1 MDMLFFNY
9 EEYKIIIYVISG
21 LIFLLYLFLYQ
32 RKAAWLRSFGQ
43 KSFINRFSKIPKIYR
58 NILKGVSISAA
69 CCGLGLVVLQPKWQ
83 TIHDHY
89 EKEGLEI
96 VFVLDVSISMLAED
110 VKPNRLQR
118 AKTEIANLVHG
129 LEEDRVGL
137 VVFAARAFSL
147 LPYPTNDYDRVF
159 LRILNMI
166 NENYV
171 RFVPYGTNIGNAF
184 ILAMNTFSKDN
195 TKKVIILLTDGE
207 EQIITRSQVAEAVKL
222 LLERRDITIYVV
234 GIGDP
239 KKASPIP
246 RRDKEGNVT
255 GYEVTE
261 DGETIYTKPNPTFLR
276 EITEMVGG
284 TYQHD
289 AAGDELKHIFE
300 QVIEKHKN
308 IIGVKKK
315 TIIRDVSQYFLGG
328 ALALLALY
336 FIL

>member
-1 MDMLFFNY
+1 MLFFNY
-9 EEYKIIIYVISG
+9 EEYKIIVYVLSG
-21 LIFLLYLFLYQ
+21 LIFLLYLFLYR
-32 RKAAWLRSFGQ
+32 RKNTWLKAFGQ
-43 KSFINRFSKIPKIYR
+43 RALINRYSKIPNIYR
-58 NILKGVSISAA
+58 NLLKGLSISAA
-69 CCGLGLVVLQPKWQ
+69 FCAMSLVILQPKWQ
-83 TIHDHY
+83 TTQDYH

-118 AKTEIANLVHG
+118 AKMEISNLVRE
-129 LEEDRVGL
+129 LEGDRVGL

-147 LPYPTNDYDRVF
+147 LPYPTNDYEKVF

-184 ILAMNTFSKDN
+184 ILAMDSFSKEN
-195 TKKVIILLTDGE
+195 AKKIMIFLTDGE
-207 EQIITRSQVAEAVKL
+207 EQIITRSQIAEAVKL
-222 LLERRDITIYVV
+222 LLEKKDIAIYVV
-234 GIGDP
+234 GIGDS

-246 RRDKEGNVT
+246 KRDKEGNVT
-255 GYEVTE
+255 GYEATE
-261 DGETIYTKPNPTFLR
+261 EGETIYTKPNPKFLA
-276 EITEMVGG
+276 EIAEIVGG

-289 AAGDELKHIFE
+289 ATGDELKHIFK
-300 QVIEKHKN
+300 QVIEQNKN

-315 TIIRDVSQYFLGG
+315 NIIKDISHYFLGG

>member
-1 MDMLFFNY
+1 MLFFNY
-9 EEYKIIIYVISG
+9 EEHKILVYALAG
-21 LIFLLYLFLYQ
+21 LIFILYVFLYR
-32 RKAAWLRSFGQ
+32 RKSAWLKAFGQ
-43 KSFINRFSKIPKIYR
+43 RSLINRFSKIPRIHR
-58 NILKGVSISAA
+58 NLLKGACMSAA
-69 CCGLGLVVLQPKWQ
+69 CCILGMVVLQPKWQ
-83 TIHDHY
+83 TTQDHY

-118 AKTEIANLVHG
+118 AKMEISHLVQG
-129 LEEDRVGL
+129 LEGDRVGL

-147 LPYPTNDYDRVF
+147 LPYPTNDYERVF

-184 ILAMNTFSKDN
+184 ILAMNTFGKEN
-195 TKKVIILLTDGE
+195 TKKVMILLTDGE

-222 LLERRDITIYVV
+222 LLERKDIAIYVV
-234 GIGDP
+234 GIGDL

-246 RRDKEGNVT
+246 KRDKEGNVT
-255 GYEVTE
+255 GYEITE
-261 DGETIYTKPNPTFLR
+261 EGETIYTNPNPIFLR
-276 EITEMVGG
+276 EIAEMVGG

-289 AAGDELKHIFE
+289 ATGNELKHIFA

-308 IIGVKKK
+308 IIGIKKK
-315 TIIRDVSQYFLGG
+315 NIIKDVSQYFLGG

>member
-1 MDMLFFNY
+1 MLFFNY
-9 EEYKIIIYVISG
+9 EEYKIIVFILSG
-21 LIFLLYLFLYQ
+21 IIFTLYLLLYK
-32 RKAAWLRSFGQ
+32 RKSAWLKAFGQ
-43 KSFINRFSKIPKIYR
+43 KVLINRFSKIPKTYR
-58 NILKGVSISAA
+58 NILKGTSISAA
-69 CCGLGLVVLQPKWQ
+69 CCAIGLVVLQPKWQ
-83 TIHDHY
+83 TTIDHH

-118 AKTEIANLVHG
+118 AKIEISNLIRG
-129 LEEDRVGL
+129 LEGDRVGL

-147 LPYPTNDYDRVF
+147 LPYPTNDYEKVF

-166 NENYV
+166 NEHYV

-184 ILAMNTFSKDN
+184 ILAMNTFSKE
-195 TKKVIILLTDGE
+195 TSKKVMILLTDGE
-207 EQIITRSQVAEAVKL
+207 EQVITRSQVAEAVKL
-222 LLERRDITIYVV
+222 LLERKDIAIYVV

-246 RRDKEGNVT
+246 KRDKEGNVT
-255 GYEVTE
+255 GYEATE

-276 EITEMVGG
+276 EITEMAGG

-289 AAGDELKHIFE
+289 ATGDELKHIFG
-300 QVIEKHKN
+300 QVIEKHKS
-308 IIGVKKK
+308 IVGIKKK
-315 TIIRDVSQYFLGG
+315 NIIRDVSQYFLGG

>member
-1 MDMLFFNY
+1 MLFFNY
-9 EEYKIIIYVISG
+9 EEYKILVYILSG
-21 LIFLLYLFLYQ
+21 LIFLLYLFLYR
-32 RKAAWLRSFGQ
+32 RKHAWLKAFGQ
-43 KSFINRFSKIPKIYR
+43 RALIDRFSKIPNIYR
-58 NILKGVSISAA
+58 NLLKGLSISAA
-69 CCGLGLVVLQPKWQ
+69 FCAMSLAILQPKWQ
-83 TIHDHY
+83 TTQDYY

-118 AKTEIANLVHG
+118 AKMEISNLVRE
-129 LEEDRVGL
+129 LEDDRVGL

-147 LPYPTNDYDRVF
+147 LPYPTSDYEKVF
-159 LRILNMI
+159 LRVLNMI

-184 ILAMNTFSKDN
+184 ILAMNSFSKEN
-195 TKKVIILLTDGE
+195 AKKVMIFLTDGE

-222 LLERRDITIYVV
+222 LLEKKDIAIYVV
-234 GIGDP
+234 GIGDS

-246 RRDKEGNVT
+246 KRDKEGNVI
-255 GYEVTE
+255 GYEATE
-261 DGETIYTKPNPTFLR
+261 EGETIYTKPNPKFLG
-276 EITEMVGG
+276 EIAEIVGG

-289 AAGDELKHIFE
+289 ATGDELKHIFT
-300 QVIEKHKN
+300 QVIEQNKN
-308 IIGVKKK
+308 IIGIKKK
-315 TIIRDVSQYFLGG
+315 NIIRDVSQYFLGG

>member
-1 MDMLFFNY
+1 MLFFNY
-9 EEYKIIIYVISG
+9 EEYKIIVYVLSG
-21 LIFLLYLFLYQ
+21 LIFLLYLFLYR
-32 RKAAWLRSFGQ
+32 RKNTWLKAFGQ
-43 KSFINRFSKIPKIYR
+43 RALVNRYSKIPNIYR
-58 NILKGVSISAA
+58 NLLKGLSISAA
-69 CCGLGLVVLQPKWQ
+69 FCAMSLVILQPKWQ
-83 TIHDHY
+83 TTQDYH

-118 AKTEIANLVHG
+118 AKMEISNLVRE
-129 LEEDRVGL
+129 LEGDRVGL

-147 LPYPTNDYDRVF
+147 LPYPTNDYEKVF

-184 ILAMNTFSKDN
+184 ILAMDSFSKEN
-195 TKKVIILLTDGE
+195 AKKIMIFLTDGE
-207 EQIITRSQVAEAVKL
+207 EQIITRSQIAEAVKL
-222 LLERRDITIYVV
+222 LLEKKDIAIYVV
-234 GIGDP
+234 GIGDS

-246 RRDKEGNVT
+246 KRDKEGNVT
-255 GYEVTE
+255 GYEATE
-261 DGETIYTKPNPTFLR
+261 EGETIYTKPNPKFLA
-276 EITEMVGG
+276 EIAEIVGG

-289 AAGDELKHIFE
+289 ATGDELKHIFK
-300 QVIEKHKN
+300 QVIEQNKN

-315 TIIRDVSQYFLGG
+315 NIIKDISHYFLGG

>member
-1 MDMLFFNY
+1 
-9 EEYKIIIYVISG
+9 
-21 LIFLLYLFLYQ
+21 
-32 RKAAWLRSFGQ
+32 
-43 KSFINRFSKIPKIYR
+43 
-58 NILKGVSISAA
+58 
-69 CCGLGLVVLQPKWQ
+69 
-83 TIHDHY
+83 
-89 EKEGLEI
+89 
-96 VFVLDVSISMLAED
+96 MLAED

-118 AKTEIANLVHG
+118 AKMEIANLVHG

-195 TKKVIILLTDGE
+195 AKKVMILLTDGE

-222 LLERRDITIYVV
+222 LLERRDIAIYVA
-234 GIGDP
+234 GIGDT
-239 KKASPIP
+239 KEASPIP

-255 GYEVTE
+255 GYETTE
-261 DGETIYTKPNPTFLR
+261 DGETIYTKPNPAFLR

-289 AAGDELKHIFE
+289 ATGDELKRIFG

-308 IIGVKKK
+308 IIGIKKK

-328 ALALLALY
+328 VLGLLALY

>member
-1 MDMLFFNY
+1 M
-9 EEYKIIIYVISG
+9 
-21 LIFLLYLFLYQ
+21 
-32 RKAAWLRSFGQ
+32 
-43 KSFINRFSKIPKIYR
+43 
-58 NILKGVSISAA
+58 SAA
-69 CCGLGLVVLQPKWQ
+69 CCALGLVILQPKWQ
-83 TIHDHY
+83 TTKEQY

-110 VKPNRLQR
+110 VSPNRLQR
-118 AKTEIANLVHG
+118 AKMEISHLVRR
-129 LEEDRVGL
+129 LEGDRVGL
-137 VVFAARAFSL
+137 IVFAARAFSL
-147 LPYPTNDYDRVF
+147 LPYPTNDYERVF

-184 ILAMNTFSKDN
+184 ILAMNSFSTEN
-195 TKKVIILLTDGE
+195 AKKVIILLTDGE

-222 LLERRDITIYVV
+222 LLEKREIAIYVV

-239 KKASPIP
+239 QKASPIP
-246 RRDKEGNVT
+246 KRDPEGNVT

-261 DGETIYTKPNPTFLR
+261 VGETIYTKPNPAFLR

-284 TYQHD
+284 DYRHD
-289 AAGDELKHIFE
+289 ATGNELRHIFE
-300 QVIEKHKN
+300 QVLEKNKN
-308 IIGVKKK
+308 IVGIKKK
-315 TIIRDVSQYFLGG
+315 TLIKDVYQYFLGG

>member
-1 MDMLFFNY
+1 M
-9 EEYKIIIYVISG
+9 
-21 LIFLLYLFLYQ
+21 
-32 RKAAWLRSFGQ
+32 
-43 KSFINRFSKIPKIYR
+43 
-58 NILKGVSISAA
+58 SAA
-69 CCGLGLVVLQPKWQ
+69 CCALGLVVLQPKWQ
-83 TIHDHY
+83 TTKEQY

-110 VKPNRLQR
+110 VSPNRLQR
-118 AKTEIANLVHG
+118 AKMEISHLVRR
-129 LEEDRVGL
+129 LEGDRVGL
-137 VVFAARAFSL
+137 IVFAARAFSL
-147 LPYPTNDYDRVF
+147 LPYPTNDYERVF

-184 ILAMNTFSKDN
+184 ILAMNSFSTEN
-195 TKKVIILLTDGE
+195 AKKVIILLTDGE

-222 LLERRDITIYVV
+222 LLEKREIAIYVV

-239 KKASPIP
+239 QKASPIP
-246 RRDKEGNVT
+246 KRDPEGNVT

-261 DGETIYTKPNPTFLR
+261 VGETIYTKPNPAFLR

-284 TYQHD
+284 DYRHD
-289 AAGDELKHIFE
+289 ATGNELRHIFE
-300 QVIEKHKN
+300 QVLEKNKN
-308 IIGVKKK
+308 IVGIKKK
-315 TIIRDVSQYFLGG
+315 TLIKDVYQYFLGG

>member
-1 MDMLFFNY
+1 MLFFNY
-9 EEYKIIIYVISG
+9 EEYKILVYTLSG
-21 LIFLLYLFLYQ
+21 LIFLLYLFLYR
-32 RKAAWLRSFGQ
+32 RKHAWLKAFGQ
-43 KSFINRFSKIPKIYR
+43 RALIDRFSKIPNIYR
-58 NILKGVSISAA
+58 NLLKGLSISAA
-69 CCGLGLVVLQPKWQ
+69 FCAMSLAILQPKWQ
-83 TIHDHY
+83 TTQDYY

-118 AKTEIANLVHG
+118 AKMEISNLVRE
-129 LEEDRVGL
+129 LEDDRVGL

-147 LPYPTNDYDRVF
+147 LPYPTNDYEKVF

-184 ILAMNTFSKDN
+184 ILAMNSFSKEN
-195 TKKVIILLTDGE
+195 AKKIMIFLTDGE
-207 EQIITRSQVAEAVKL
+207 EQIITRSQIAEAVKL
-222 LLERRDITIYVV
+222 LLEKKDIAIYVV
-234 GIGDP
+234 GIGDS

-246 RRDKEGNVT
+246 KRDKEGNVI
-255 GYEVTE
+255 GYEATE
-261 DGETIYTKPNPTFLR
+261 EGETIYTKPNPKFLG
-276 EITEMVGG
+276 EIAEIVGG

-289 AAGDELKHIFE
+289 ATGDELKHIFT
-300 QVIEKHKN
+300 QVIEQNKN
-308 IIGVKKK
+308 IIGIKKK
-315 TIIRDVSQYFLGG
+315 NIIRDVSQYFLGG

>member
-1 MDMLFFNY
+1 MLFFNY
-9 EEYKIIIYVISG
+9 EEYKIIVFILSG
-21 LIFLLYLFLYQ
+21 IIFTLYLLLYK
-32 RKAAWLRSFGQ
+32 RKSAWLKAFGQ
-43 KSFINRFSKIPKIYR
+43 KALINRFSKIPKTYR
-58 NILKGVSISAA
+58 NLLKGASISAA
-69 CCGLGLVVLQPKWQ
+69 CCMLGLVVLQPKWQ
-83 TIHDHY
+83 TTQDHY

-96 VFVLDVSISMLAED
+96 VFILDVSISMLAED

-118 AKTEIANLVHG
+118 AKIEISNLVRE
-129 LEEDRVGL
+129 LEGDRVGL

-147 LPYPTNDYDRVF
+147 LPYPTTDYERIF

-184 ILAMNTFSKDN
+184 ILAMNSFSKDN
-195 TKKVIILLTDGE
+195 AKKVMILLTDGE
-207 EQIITRSQVAEAVKL
+207 EQIITRSQAAEAVKL
-222 LLERRDITIYVV
+222 LLEKKDISIYVV
-234 GIGDP
+234 GIGDT

-246 RRDKEGNVT
+246 KRDKEGHVT

-261 DGETIYTKPNPTFLR
+261 EGETIYTKPNPVFLK

-289 AAGDELKHIFE
+289 TTGDELKHIFA
-300 QVIEKHKN
+300 QVIEKHKG
-308 IIGVKKK
+308 IVGIKKK
-315 TIIRDVSQYFLGG
+315 TIIKGVSQYFLGG

>member
-1 MDMLFFNY
+1 MLFFNY
-9 EEYKIIIYVISG
+9 EEYKIIVYVLSG
-21 LIFLLYLFLYQ
+21 LIFLLYLFLYR
-32 RKAAWLRSFGQ
+32 RKNTWLKAFGQ
-43 KSFINRFSKIPKIYR
+43 RALINRYSKIPNIYR
-58 NILKGVSISAA
+58 NLLKGLSISAA
-69 CCGLGLVVLQPKWQ
+69 FCAMSLVILQPKWQ
-83 TIHDHY
+83 TTQDYH

-118 AKTEIANLVHG
+118 AKMEISNLVRE
-129 LEEDRVGL
+129 LEGDRVGL

-147 LPYPTNDYDRVF
+147 LPYPTNDYEKVF

-184 ILAMNTFSKDN
+184 ILAMDSFSKEN
-195 TKKVIILLTDGE
+195 AKKIMIFLTDGE
-207 EQIITRSQVAEAVKL
+207 EQIITRSQIAEAVKL
-222 LLERRDITIYVV
+222 LLEKKDIAIYVV
-234 GIGDP
+234 GIGDS

-246 RRDKEGNVT
+246 KRDKEGNVT
-255 GYEVTE
+255 GYEATE
-261 DGETIYTKPNPTFLR
+261 EGETIYTKPNPKFLA
-276 EITEMVGG
+276 EIAEIVGG

-289 AAGDELKHIFE
+289 ATGDELKHIFK
-300 QVIEKHKN
+300 QVIEQNKN

-315 TIIRDVSQYFLGG
+315 NIIKDISHYFLDG

>member
-1 MDMLFFNY
+1 MLFFNY
-9 EEYKIIIYVISG
+9 EEYKIVVYAVSG
-21 LIFLLYLFLYQ
+21 LIFLLYLFLYW
-32 RKAAWLRSFGQ
+32 RKAVWLKTFGQ
-43 KSFINRFSKIPKIYR
+43 KSFVNRFSKIPKIYR
-58 NILKGVSISAA
+58 NILKGMSISAA
-69 CCGLGLVVLQPKWQ
+69 CCVLSLVVLQPKWQ
-83 TIHDHY
+83 TTRDQY

-110 VKPNRLQR
+110 VKPNRLLR
-118 AKTEIANLVHG
+118 AKMEIANLVHG

-159 LRILNMI
+159 LRILNMV

-184 ILAMNTFSKDN
+184 ILAMNSFSKDKA
-195 TKKVIILLTDGE
+195 KKVMILLTDGE

-222 LLERRDITIYVV
+222 LLERRDIAIYVV
-234 GIGDP
+234 GIGNTR
-239 KKASPIP
+239 KASPIP
-246 RRDKEGNVT
+246 RRDKDGNIA

-261 DGETIYTKPNPTFLR
+261 DGETIYTKPNPAFLR
-276 EITEMVGG
+276 EIADVVGG

-289 AAGDELKHIFE
+289 ATGDELKHIFA

-308 IIGVKKK
+308 IIGVEKK

-328 ALALLALY
+328 ALALLASY

>member
-1 MDMLFFNY
+1 MLFFNY
-9 EEYKIIIYVISG
+9 EEYKIIVYAVSG
-21 LIFLLYLFLYQ
+21 IIFLLYLFLYK
-32 RKAAWLRSFGQ
+32 RKAAWLNAFGQ
-43 KSFINRFSKIPKIYR
+43 RHFINRFSKIPKVYR
-58 NILKGVSISAA
+58 NVLKGMSMSAA
-69 CCGLGLVVLQPKWQ
+69 CGLLGLVLLQPKWQ
-83 TIHDHY
+83 TTHDHY

-118 AKTEIANLVHG
+118 AKIEIANLVHN
-129 LEEDRVGL
+129 LEGDRVGL

-159 LRILNMI
+159 LRILNMV

-184 ILAMNTFSKDN
+184 ILAMNTFSTDKS
-195 TKKVIILLTDGE
+195 KKVMILLTDGE

-222 LLERRDITIYVV
+222 LLERRDIAIYVV

-239 KKASPIP
+239 KNAAQIP
-246 RRDKEGNVT
+246 KRDTEGNIT

-261 DGETIYTKPNPTFLR
+261 DGEIIHTKPNPVLLR
-276 EITEMVGG
+276 EITGLVSG

-289 AAGDELKHIFE
+289 ATGEELKRIFE
-300 QVIEKHKN
+300 QVVAEQKN
-308 IIGVKKK
+308 IVGVKKQ
-315 TIIRDVSQYFLGG
+315 TIIRDISQYFLGG
-328 ALALLALY
+328 VLGLLALY

>member
-1 MDMLFFNY
+1 MLFFNY
-9 EEYKIIIYVISG
+9 EEYKIIVFILSG
-21 LIFLLYLFLYQ
+21 IIFTLYLLLYK
-32 RKAAWLRSFGQ
+32 RKTAWLKAFGQ
-43 KSFINRFSKIPKIYR
+43 KALINRFSKIPKTYR
-58 NILKGVSISAA
+58 NILKGTSISAA
-69 CCGLGLVVLQPKWQ
+69 CCAIGLVVLQPKWQ
-83 TIHDHY
+83 TTIDHH

-118 AKTEIANLVHG
+118 AKIEISNLIRG
-129 LEEDRVGL
+129 LEGDRVGL

-147 LPYPTNDYDRVF
+147 LPYPTNDYEKVF

-166 NENYV
+166 NEHYV

-184 ILAMNTFSKDN
+184 ILAMNTFSKE
-195 TKKVIILLTDGE
+195 TSKKVMILLTDGE
-207 EQIITRSQVAEAVKL
+207 EQVITRSQVAEAVKL
-222 LLERRDITIYVV
+222 LLERKDIAIYVV

-246 RRDKEGNVT
+246 KRDTEGNVT
-255 GYEVTE
+255 SYEATE
-261 DGETIYTKPNPTFLR
+261 DGETIYTKPNPAFLR
-276 EITEMVGG
+276 EMTEMVGG

-289 AAGDELKHIFE
+289 ATGDELKHIFG
-300 QVIEKHKN
+300 QVIEKHKS
-308 IIGVKKK
+308 IVGIKKK
-315 TIIRDVSQYFLGG
+315 TIIKDVSQYFLGG

>member
-1 MDMLFFNY
+1 
-9 EEYKIIIYVISG
+9 
-21 LIFLLYLFLYQ
+21 
-32 RKAAWLRSFGQ
+32 
-43 KSFINRFSKIPKIYR
+43 
-58 NILKGVSISAA
+58 
-69 CCGLGLVVLQPKWQ
+69 LGLVVLQPKWQ
-83 TIHDHY
+83 TTHDHY

-118 AKTEIANLVHG
+118 AKMEIANLVHG

-195 TKKVIILLTDGE
+195 AKKVMILLTDGE

-222 LLERRDITIYVV
+222 LLERRDIAIYVV
-234 GIGDP
+234 GIGDS

-246 RRDKEGNVT
+246 KRDKDGNVT
-255 GYEVTE
+255 GYEITE

-289 AAGDELKHIFE
+289 ATGDELKHIFE

-328 ALALLALY
+328 ALGLFALY

>member
-1 MDMLFFNY
+1 MLFFNY
-9 EEYKIIIYVISG
+9 EEYKIIVYTLSG
-21 LIFLLYLFLYQ
+21 IIFVLYLFLYK
-32 RKAAWLRSFGQ
+32 RKASWLKAFGQ
-43 KSFINRFSKIPKIYR
+43 KSLINKFSRIPKVYR
-58 NILKGVSISAA
+58 NILKGTSISAA
-69 CCGLGLVVLQPKWQ
+69 CCALGLVILQPKWQ
-83 TIHDHY
+83 TTIDHH

-118 AKTEIANLVHG
+118 AKIEISKLVRS
-129 LEEDRVGL
+129 LEDDRVGL

-147 LPYPTNDYDRVF
+147 LPYPTNDYERVF

-184 ILAMNTFSKDN
+184 ILAMNTFSKEN
-195 TKKVIILLTDGE
+195 SKKVMILLTDGE
-207 EQIITRSQVAEAVKL
+207 EQLITRSQVAEAVKL
-222 LLERRDITIYVV
+222 LIERKDIAIYVV

-246 RRDKEGNVT
+246 KRDKEGNVT
-255 GYEVTE
+255 GYETTE
-261 DGETIYTKPNPTFLR
+261 DGETIYTKPNPEFLK
-276 EITEMVGG
+276 EMTEMVGG

-289 AAGDELKHIFE
+289 ATGDELKHIFE
-300 QVIEKHKN
+300 QVIEKHKSIVGIKKKN
-308 IIGVKKK
+308 IIK
-315 TIIRDVSQYFLGG
+315 DVSQYFLGG
-328 ALALLALY
+328 ALGLLALY

>member
-1 MDMLFFNY
+1 MLFFNY
-9 EEYKIIIYVISG
+9 EEYKIIVFILSG
-21 LIFLLYLFLYQ
+21 IIFTLYLLLYK
-32 RKAAWLRSFGQ
+32 RKSAWLKAFGQ
-43 KSFINRFSKIPKIYR
+43 KALINRFSKIPKTYR
-58 NILKGVSISAA
+58 NILKGTSISAA
-69 CCGLGLVVLQPKWQ
+69 CCAIGLVVLQPKWQ
-83 TIHDHY
+83 TTIDHH

-118 AKTEIANLVHG
+118 AKIEISNLIRG
-129 LEEDRVGL
+129 LEGDRVGL

-147 LPYPTNDYDRVF
+147 LPYPTNDYEKVF

-166 NENYV
+166 NEHYV

-184 ILAMNTFSKDN
+184 ILAMNTFSKE
-195 TKKVIILLTDGE
+195 TSKKVMILLTDGE
-207 EQIITRSQVAEAVKL
+207 EQVITRSQVAEAVKL
-222 LLERRDITIYVV
+222 LLERKDIAIYVV

-246 RRDKEGNVT
+246 KRDTEGNVT
-255 GYEVTE
+255 SYEATE
-261 DGETIYTKPNPTFLR
+261 DGETIYTKPNPAFLR
-276 EITEMVGG
+276 EMTEMVGG

-289 AAGDELKHIFE
+289 ATGDELKHIFG
-300 QVIEKHKN
+300 QVIEKHKS
-308 IIGVKKK
+308 IVGIKKK
-315 TIIRDVSQYFLGG
+315 NIIRDVSQYFLGG

>member
-1 MDMLFFNY
+1 MLFFNY
-9 EEYKIIIYVISG
+9 ETYRIVVYALAG
-21 LIFLLYLFLYQ
+21 LIFLLYLFLCW
-32 RKAAWLRSFGQ
+32 RKSVWLRAFGQ
-43 KSFINRFSKIPKIYR
+43 RSLISRFSKIPSIYR
-58 NILKGVSISAA
+58 NLFRSACMSAA
-69 CCGLGLVVLQPKWQ
+69 CCALGLVILQPKWQ
-83 TIHDHY
+83 TTKEQY

-110 VKPNRLQR
+110 VSPNRLQR
-118 AKTEIANLVHG
+118 AKMEISHLVRR
-129 LEEDRVGL
+129 LEGDRVGL
-137 VVFAARAFSL
+137 IVFAARAFSL
-147 LPYPTNDYDRVF
+147 LPYPTNDYERVF

-184 ILAMNTFSKDN
+184 ILAMNSFSTEN
-195 TKKVIILLTDGE
+195 AKKVIILLTDGE

-222 LLERRDITIYVV
+222 LLEKREIAIYVV

-239 KKASPIP
+239 QKASPIP
-246 RRDKEGNVT
+246 KRDPEGNVT

-261 DGETIYTKPNPTFLR
+261 AGETIYTKPNPAFLR

-284 TYQHD
+284 DYRHD
-289 AAGDELKHIFE
+289 ATGNELRHIFE
-300 QVIEKHKN
+300 QVLEKNKN
-308 IIGVKKK
+308 IVGIKKK
-315 TIIRDVSQYFLGG
+315 TLIKDVYQYFLGG

>member
-1 MDMLFFNY
+1 M
-9 EEYKIIIYVISG
+9 
-21 LIFLLYLFLYQ
+21 
-32 RKAAWLRSFGQ
+32 
-43 KSFINRFSKIPKIYR
+43 
-58 NILKGVSISAA
+58 SAA
-69 CCGLGLVVLQPKWQ
+69 CCALGLVVLQPKWQ
-83 TIHDHY
+83 TSRDHY

-118 AKTEIANLVHG
+118 AKMEISHLVHR
-129 LEEDRVGL
+129 LEGDRVGL

-147 LPYPTNDYDRVF
+147 LPYPTNDYERVF
-159 LRILNMI
+159 LRVLNMI

-184 ILAMNTFSKDN
+184 ILAMNSFGTEN
-195 TKKVIILLTDGE
+195 TKKVMILLTDGE

-222 LLERRDITIYVV
+222 LLERRDIAIYVV

-239 KKASPIP
+239 KDASPIP
-246 RRDKEGNVT
+246 KRDREGNIS
-255 GYEVTE
+255 GYEITE
-261 DGETIYTKPNPTFLR
+261 EGETVYTKPNPAFLS
-276 EITEMVGG
+276 EIAEVVGG

-289 AAGDELKHIFE
+289 ATGNELRHIFE
-300 QVIEKHKN
+300 QVLEKHKN
-308 IIGVKKK
+308 IVGIKKK
-315 TIIRDVSQYFLGG
+315 TIIKDVYQYFVGS

>member
-1 MDMLFFNY
+1 MLFFTY
-9 EEYKIIIYVISG
+9 EDYGVIVYAISG
-21 LIFLLYLFLYQ
+21 LIFILYVFLYQ
-32 RKAAWLRSFGQ
+32 RKLAWLRAFGQ
-43 KSFINRFSKIPKIYR
+43 RSLINRFSKIPKIYR
-58 NILKGVSISAA
+58 NLLKGTCMSAA
-69 CCGLGLVVLQPKWQ
+69 FCTLGMVVLQPKWQ
-83 TIHDHY
+83 TTQDHY

-118 AKTEIANLVHG
+118 AKIEISRLVQE

-147 LPYPTNDYDRVF
+147 LPYPTNDYERVF

-184 ILAMNTFSKDN
+184 ILAMNTFSKEN
-195 TKKVIILLTDGE
+195 TKKIMILLTDGE

-222 LLERRDITIYVV
+222 LLERKDIAIYVV

-246 RRDKEGNVT
+246 KRDKEGNVT
-255 GYEVTE
+255 GYEITE
-261 DGETIYTKPNPTFLR
+261 DGETIYTKPNPAFLR

-289 AAGDELKHIFE
+289 ATGDELKHIFE
-300 QVIEKHKN
+300 QVVEKHKN
-308 IIGVKKK
+308 IVGVKKK
-315 TIIRDVSQYFLGG
+315 NTVKDVSQYFLGG
-328 ALALLALY
+328 ALSLFALY
-336 FIL
+336 FML

>member
-1 MDMLFFNY
+1 MLFFNY
-9 EEYKIIIYVISG
+9 EEYRIVVYALSS
-21 LIFLLYLFLYQ
+21 LIFVFYLFLYR
-32 RKAAWLRSFGQ
+32 RKSSWLKAFGQ
-43 KSFINRFSKIPKIYR
+43 KSLINRFSKIPKIHR
-58 NILKGVSISAA
+58 NLLKGTCISAA
-69 CCGLGLVVLQPKWQ
+69 CCALGMVVLQPKWQ
-83 TIHDHY
+83 TTQDHY

-118 AKTEIANLVHG
+118 AKMEITHLVQG
-129 LEEDRVGL
+129 LEGDRVGL

-147 LPYPTNDYDRVF
+147 LPYPTNDYERVF

-184 ILAMNTFSKDN
+184 ILAMNTFSKES
-195 TKKVIILLTDGE
+195 TKKVMILLTDGE

-222 LLERRDITIYVV
+222 LLERKDIAIYVV

-246 RRDKEGNVT
+246 KRDKEGNVT
-255 GYEVTE
+255 GYEITE
-261 DGETIYTKPNPTFLR
+261 EGETIYTKPNPIFLR

-289 AAGDELKHIFE
+289 ATGSELRHIFE
-300 QVIEKHKN
+300 QVLERHKN

-315 TIIRDVSQYFLGG
+315 NIIKDVSQYFLGG

-336 FIL
+336 FVL